1 MVKNLKFKEVKL
13 EKRETCNSS
22 LTFMTEKNKE
32 KIEKMPAASDDCADI
47 TSRYDRYE
55 KDNKKSEFPPIEYE
69 KPPHH

>member
-1 MVKNLKFKEVKL
+1 
-13 EKRETCNSS
+13 
-22 LTFMTEKNKE
+22 MTEKNKE